1 MIQIALKYDCSH
13 ILENERQDIFVL
25 LFLFIINLF
34 NNKMRYKWILLV
46 PVISVLGGCSKDN
59 SEEPAP
65 ALEVKTAKIDARSY
79 SDWVYF
85 SFEKGTVVEVDKAN
99 FNKSL
104 DWDIA
109 FHRNDVRL
117 NCGNSGL
124 GSGGAVKT
132 QSKSLSEIT
141 TAPSSGYVVDA
152 TKSIMVKFTLPVPVF
167 EDQPANG
174 EIQWL
179 NVDTSNPPPVYTL
192 YDNVYVIRTAAGKFA
207 KIKFANYLSDKNE
220 TMVISLDYAY
230 QPDGSTR
237 L

>member
-1 MIQIALKYDCSH
+1 MKST
-13 ILENERQDIFVL
+13 
-25 LFLFIINLF
+25 
-34 NNKMRYKWILLV
+34 WILLL
-46 PVISVLGGCSKDN
+46 PAISILAGCSKD
-59 SEEPAP
+59 SPEEPAP

-85 SFEKGTVVEVDKAN
+85 SFEKGTVVEIDKAN

-117 NCGNSGL
+117 NCGSSGP
-124 GSGGAVKT
+124 GGGGAIKM
-132 QSKSLSEIT
+132 QAKSLSEVAA
-141 TAPSSGYVVDA
+141 APSSGYVVDA
-152 TKSIMVKFTLPVPVF
+152 TKSIMVKFTLPVPPF
-167 EDQPANG
+167 EDQPANT
-174 EIQWL
+174 EIEWL
-179 NVDTSNPPPVYTL
+179 NVDTSNPPPAYTL

>member
-1 MIQIALKYDCSH
+1 ML
-13 ILENERQDIFVL
+13 N
-25 LFLFIINLF
+25 
-34 NNKMRYKWILLV
+34 KWIFLV
-46 PVISVLGGCSKDN
+46 PAIFLLAGCSKD
-59 SEEPAP
+59 SPEEPAP
-65 ALEVKTAKIDARSY
+65 ALEVKTVKIDARSY

-117 NCGNSGL
+117 NCGNSGP
-124 GSGGAVKT
+124 GAGGAVKM
-132 QSKSLSEIT
+132 QAKSLPEVAA
-141 TAPSSGYVVDA
+141 APSSGYVTDA

-167 EDQPANG
+167 ENQPANG
-174 EIQWL
+174 EIEWL

-192 YDNVYVIRTAAGKFA
+192 YDNVYVVRTAAGKFA
-207 KIKFANYLSDKNE
+207 KIKFAGYLSDKNE

>member
-1 MIQIALKYDCSH
+1 MKS
-13 ILENERQDIFVL
+13 
-25 LFLFIINLF
+25 
-34 NNKMRYKWILLV
+34 KWILLI
-46 PVISVLGGCSKDN
+46 PILSVLTGCSKDDP
-59 SEEPAP
+59 EEPAP

-117 NCGNSGL
+117 NCGASGQ
-124 GSGGAVKT
+124 GAGGAVKM
-132 QSKSLSEIT
+132 QAKSLAEVS
-141 TAPSSGYVVDA
+141 TAPASGYVVDA
-152 TKSIMVKFTLPVPVF
+152 TKSIMVKFTLPVPLF
-167 EDQPANG
+167 EDQPANAG
-174 EIQWL
+174 IEWL

-192 YDNVYVIRTAAGKFA
+192 YDNVYVIKTAAGKYA
-207 KIKFANYLSDKNE
+207 KVKFANYLSDKNE
-220 TMVISLDYAY
+220 TMVVSLDYAY
-230 QPDGSTR
+230 QPDGTTR